1 MVNILNKIGI
11 GSKQNNQET
20 NNIIKNV
27 SAHSSV
33 IEMHEILQ
41 EDGMENTFDR
51 FDAQGKRCTFCEQGI
66 SCQLCSNGPCR
77 ITSKAQYG
85 ACGIDADGMAMRNM
99 LFLNTLGTNAY
110 TFHAKEVANTLRAT
124 ANGKTPFSIKDEGKL
139 RDLASKL
146 GIDPNE
152 NTGEL
157 AVAVSD
163 KMLAG
168 INADSDTELPN
179 VLLFAPKTRIELWRK
194 LNILPGGP
202 LHETMD
208 TLTSSMTNVD
218 GDYVSLAKKALRL
231 GISCIY
237 GSQIPLELGQD
248 ILFGTPQPHKVDVDI
263 GIIDPAYVNVV
274 VNGHEPF
281 VGAALIKSARETRN
295 QEKAKEAGAKG
306 LRIIGSIETG
316 QELVQRFET
325 DDVFP
330 GMIGNWLS
338 IEPALATG
346 GVDVFAMDMNCSP
359 PGIGEYQEKYNTTL
373 VSVSKL
379 VNIPGMKDQ
388 IVYDPEE
395 VEEQVQELID
405 LAIEN
410 FKKRKGKAT
419 NPSSAKQESITGFS
433 AEACLGALG
442 GSLDPLLDVIK
453 NGTIKGVV
461 ALVSCTTLR
470 DGGQDVNTLK
480 MARELIK
487 RDIMVI
493 SAGCGNAA
501 LQVGGLTTL
510 DAMNE
515 AGPGLKAVCEQLNI
529 PPVLS
534 FGTCTDTGRITLLV
548 TAVAEA
554 LGVDPSQLPVA
565 VTAPEYME
573 QKATIDAIFALAFGL
588 YTHVSP
594 LPPVGGAPR
603 LVKLLTEDLEEIT
616 GGKIAVETDMIEAAN
631 GIEAHINSKRKG
643 LGLPV

>member
-1 MVNILNKIGI
+1 METISAHKSVVEMYSVLNKDGI
-11 GSKQNNQET
+11 T
-20 NNIIKNV
+20 
-27 SAHSSV
+27 
-33 IEMHEILQ
+33 
-41 EDGMENTFDR
+41 NTFDR
-51 FDAQGKRCTFCEQGI
+51 FDAQGTRCTFCDQGI

-77 ITSKAQYG
+77 IKSGADRG

-99 LFLNTLGTNAY
+99 LFLNTMGTATY
-110 TFHAKEVANTLRAT
+110 TFHAKEVAKTLKAT
-124 ANGKTPFSIKDEGKL
+124 ALGKTPFQIKDEAKL
-139 RDLASKL
+139 RSLAEKL
-146 GIDPNE
+146 GIK
-152 NTGEL
+152 TGQSISIIAPAVADAMLEAINSDSDEEL
-157 AVAVSD
+157 A
-163 KMLAG
+163 
-168 INADSDTELPN
+168 N
-179 VLLFAPKTRIELWRK
+179 VLLFAPKSRIELWRK
-194 LNILPGGP
+194 LGILPGGP
-202 LHETMD
+202 LHEIMD
-208 TLTSSMTNVD
+208 AVSSTQTNVD

-237 GSQIPLELGQD
+237 GSQIPLEMVQD
-248 ILFGTPQPHKVDVDI
+248 VLFGTPKPHAVNVDI
-263 GIIDPAYVNVV
+263 GIIDPAYANIA

-281 VGAALIKSARETRN
+281 IGAALIKAAHEPKN
-295 QEKAKEAGAKG
+295 QEKAKNAGARG

-325 DDVFP
+325 DNVFV

-346 GVDVFAMDMNCSP
+346 GIDVFAMDMNCSP
-359 PGIGEYQEKYNTTL
+359 PGMGAYQDKYNTTL

-379 VNIPGMKDQ
+379 VNVPGMKDQ
-388 IVYDPEE
+388 IVYKPEK
-395 VEEQVQELID
+395 VAEQAQKLID
-405 LAIEN
+405 IAIEN
-410 FKKRKGKAT
+410 FKKRKGKVT
-419 NPSSAKQESITGFS
+419 NRSNRKQNAVVGFS

-442 GSLDPLLDVIK
+442 GTLDPLLDVIK
-453 NGTIKGVV
+453 KGTIKGVV

-470 DGGQDVNTLK
+470 DGGQDINTLK

-487 RDIMVI
+487 RDILVL

-510 DAMNE
+510 EAKNE
-515 AGPGLKAVCEQLNI
+515 AGPGLRAVCELLKI

-548 TAVAEA
+548 TAVADA

-588 YTHVSP
+588 YTHVAP

-603 LVKLLTEDLEEIT
+603 LVKLLTEDIEGLT
-616 GGKIAVETDMIEAAN
+616 GGKIAVQTDMVEAAN
-631 GIEAHINSKRKG
+631 GIEAHIMKKRAA
-643 LGLPV
+643 LGI